1 MTEDEVNLRVKEW
14 LQNHSFTYKGI
25 LNKGVGQVPVP
36 DGNRHVLLDHQGF
49 NDYTKE
55 LVWIEAKGSGA
66 GFSQLLEGFIRTCY
80 AIYHGG
86 GNGYLAIP
94 HSEFQKM
101 IEQSDF
107 LKDVSVS
114 INGKGVMGILDVE
127 ESQLVL
133 F

>member
-1 MTEDEVNLRVKEW
+1 MFAISVSVAVGGGRRV
-14 LQNHSFTYKGI
+14 GRR
-25 LNKGVGQVPVP
+25 G
-36 DGNRHVLLDHQGF
+36 LDV
-49 NDYTKE
+49 DD
-55 LVWIEAKGSGA
+55 V
-66 GFSQLLEGFIRTCY
+66 EGFIRTCY

-107 LKDVSVS
+107 LKDVSFS